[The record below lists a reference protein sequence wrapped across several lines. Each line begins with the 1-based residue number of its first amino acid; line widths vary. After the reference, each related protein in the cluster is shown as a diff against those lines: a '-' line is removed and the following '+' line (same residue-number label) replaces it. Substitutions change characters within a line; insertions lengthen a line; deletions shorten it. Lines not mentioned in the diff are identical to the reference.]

1 MKRVLD
7 ALQLVY
13 EDRTTPIPYD
23 AQACT
28 MLISPYGETENS
40 PVLFGIIGGTFK
52 NVYNNNK
59 GMSFCNGANNDW
71 SWLIQDVSVTPS
83 ISGGSTSTSTAHTRF
98 CTVLLVTVPHFCAP
112 LYGNSVVKNAPGH
125 FCGIFLRRV
134 CPPSVKKELGF
145 RARWC
150 LLLVL
155 TFGAY
160 LLLVLTFGAYF
171 LY

>member
-13 EDRTTPIPYD
+13 EDRTTPIPDD

-52 NVYNNNK
+52 NVYNNNR

-71 SWLIQDVSVTPS
+71 SWLIQDVSITPS
-83 ISGGSTSTSTAHTRF
+83 MINKPGWYNCPLWVAQKAYITASLKGMNIHQSTDLQAIGGFEFFPPFLKEYHARLNQIMTA
-98 CTVLLVTVPHFCAP
+98 P
-112 LYGNSVVKNAPGH
+112 
-125 FCGIFLRRV
+125 
-134 CPPSVKKELGF
+134 
-145 RARWC
+145 
-150 LLLVL
+150 
-155 TFGAY
+155 
-160 LLLVLTFGAYF
+160 
-171 LY
+171 